1 MQAPGPGQSVAAV
14 DRGQERD
21 GLTNVAAN
29 DPAFARAGREVDEI
43 SVSVNY
49 DIIRLFSE
57 GLYKSPYK
65 AIEELVSNG
74 YDAGAE
80 RVHVL
85 LPEPPGASGFLAP
98 LWVID
103 DGHGMDA
110 GGFHQL
116 WRVAESNKNG
126 PSPKD
131 RDPIGQFGIGKLAA
145 YVLAWK
151 LTHVSRVE
159 GRLLLSSMNFHD
171 VVGRQNDAGDP
182 VRISLREVEENEART
197 LLAEIENRDPAAW
210 NLMFGKERQS
220 PAWTAAALSDFKD
233 LYDKLSAGRLRWIL
247 GTGLPLHADFR
258 IRLNGEPVKSSK
270 ENLPKIKTIVLG
282 GDGDTVADTHDGA
295 ERSDGGVNLP
305 GVGEISG
312 RARICEKQLST
323 GKAGEAGRSNGFFIR
338 VRGRV
343 INLEDELF
351 GLEALNHAAWS
362 RFALEVD
369 ADGLRDHL
377 LSSREGVR
385 DSDDVRRFRDYL
397 RCIFNTCRKAYEKWE
412 REQIEGL
419 DVEQLL
425 SATPSTHVT
434 QPLFRSVR
442 NVVETGAESFY
453 VEAPG
458 GVTEDDRAG
467 WLETYGSRAAEAPFE
482 KITFEKHGPNAPAL
496 RYDPA
501 TRVLAVN
508 SEHPFIDKLTGGG
521 RQRNPATLFAASEVL
536 LEGQLQNHRMGR
548 NVTGLLRDRDRVLR
562 LATGD
567 APLTAAEVMRRLN
580 AAGRDPRALE
590 RAVGAVFR
598 VLGFEYERKGGAAPG
613 PDGILYAHLARYGK
627 TLADYS
633 LVYGA
638 KQTNQP
644 AVPAD
649 KIDLAGLERFR
660 QRAGAEFGFFIATAY
675 AAEADDAGALNQKL
689 VADDAYRSLTL
700 LKVEHLRRLVW
711 LHYRHG
717 VTLIE
722 LRGLFEKA
730 RTTFQVDAW
739 ICDLQDRLRQ
749 SEIPVSDLLH
759 GLEREKSDPKAKP
772 NVSAVRAMN
781 PAFLEFEPE
790 RLVARLK
797 AVESFVGVRWL
808 EVNENTRDVLLHH
821 TADQVTAQFESEIG
835 DLAAES
841 HET

>member
-1 MQAPGPGQSVAAV
+1 M
-14 DRGQERD
+14 
-21 GLTNVAAN
+21 TNVAAN
-29 DPAFARAGREVDEI
+29 DPAFASAGREVGKI
-43 SVSVNY
+43 PVPVNY

-57 GLYKSPYK
+57 GLYKSPHK

-85 LPEPPGASGFLAP
+85 LPEPPGDASGPLAP

-103 DGHGMDA
+103 DGHGMDVD
-110 GGFHQL
+110 GFHQL

-126 PSPKD
+126 PSPKG
-131 RDPIGQFGIGKLAA
+131 RAPIGQFGIGKLAS

-151 LTHVSRVE
+151 LTHVSRV
-159 GRLLLSSMNFHD
+159 GGKLLLTSMNFHD
-171 VVGRQNDAGDP
+171 VEGRRQSDTSDP
-182 VRISLREVEENEART
+182 VEIALREVKETEAKA
-197 LLAEIENRDPAAW
+197 LLAEIKGRDPAAW
-210 NLMFGKERQS
+210 KLMFDQERRR

-233 LYDKLSAGRLRWIL
+233 LYRKLSAGTLHWVL
-247 GTGLPLHADFR
+247 STGLPLHSDFG
-258 IRLNGEPVKSSK
+258 IRLNGERVQSSK
-270 ENLPKIKTIVLG
+270 ENLPPIKTIVLG
-282 GDGDTVADTHDGA
+282 GEGDSGAGKLDGVKRSGDGV
-295 ERSDGGVNLP
+295 SLP
-305 GVGEISG
+305 GIGALRG
-312 RARICEKQLST
+312 QARICKKPLST
-323 GKAGEAGRSNGFFIR
+323 GKAGEVGRSHGFFIR

-501 TRVLAVN
+501 TRALAVN

-521 RQRNPATLFAASEVL
+521 RQRNPATLFAVSEVL
-536 LEGQLQNHRMGR
+536 LEGQIQNHRMDR
-548 NVTGLLRDRDRVLR
+548 AATGLLRNRDRALR
-562 LATGD
+562 LAAGD
-567 APLTAAEVMRRLN
+567 APLTAAEVVRRLD

-598 VLGFEYERKGGAAPG
+598 VLGFEYERKGGSASG
-613 PDGILYAHLARYGK
+613 PDGILYAHLGRHGK
-627 TLADYS
+627 TFSDYS
-633 LVYGA
+633 LVYDA

-649 KIDLAGLERFR
+649 KIDLAGLESFR
-660 QRAGAEFGFFIATAY
+660 RQARAEFGFFIATAY

-689 VADDAYRSLTL
+689 VADDTYRSLAL

-717 VTLIE
+717 VTLTE
-722 LRGLFEKA
+722 LRSLFEKA
-730 RTTFQVDAW
+730 RTTSQVDVW
-739 ICDLQDRLRQ
+739 ICDLQERLRQ
-749 SEIPVSDLLH
+749 SEIPVSALLR
-759 GLEREKSDPKAKP
+759 GLEREKSDPKATP
-772 NVSAVRAMN
+772 NVVAVRVKNQALQ
-781 PAFLEFEPE
+781 AFDPE

-808 EVNENTRDVLLHH
+808 EVNENTRDVFLHH
-821 TADQVTAQFESEIG
+821 TAEQIRAQFEREFG

-841 HET
+841 DEE

>member
-1 MQAPGPGQSVAAV
+1 M
-14 DRGQERD
+14 
-21 GLTNVAAN
+21 TNVVAN
-29 DPAFARAGREVDEI
+29 DPAFASAGREVDKI
-43 SVSVNY
+43 PVPVNY

-57 GLYKSPYK
+57 GLYKSPHK

-74 YDAGAE
+74 YDAGAK
-80 RVHVL
+80 RVHIL
-85 LPEPPGASGFLAP
+85 LPEEPEDGAGSLAP

-116 WRVAESNKNG
+116 WRVADSNKDG
-126 PSPKD
+126 LPPPAG
-131 RDPIGQFGIGKLAA
+131 RAPIGQFGIGKLAS

-151 LTHVSRVE
+151 LTHVSRVG

-171 VVGRQNDAGDP
+171 VVGRQNEAGDP
-182 VRISLREVEENEART
+182 VRISLREVEENEAKA
-197 LLAEIENRDPAAW
+197 LLSEIENRDAAAW

-233 LYDKLSAGRLRWIL
+233 LYHKLSAGRLRWIL
-247 GTGLPLHADFR
+247 GTGLPLHTNFG

-282 GDGDTVADTHDGA
+282 GDGDTVADTLDGA
-295 ERSDGGVNLP
+295 KCSNGGVNLP

-312 RARICEKQLST
+312 GARICEKQLST
-323 GKAGEAGRSNGFFIR
+323 GKAGGAGRSNGFFIR

-351 GLEALNHAAWS
+351 GLKPLNHAAWS

-385 DSDDVRRFRDYL
+385 DSDDIQRFREYL
-397 RCIFNTCRKAYEKWE
+397 HGIFNACRTAYEQWQRKKDE
-412 REQIEGL
+412 EL
-419 DVEQLL
+419 DIEQLL
-425 SATPSTHVT
+425 SETPSTHVT

-442 NVVETGAESFY
+442 NVVETGEESFY
-453 VEAPG
+453 IEAPD

-467 WLETYGSRAAEAPFE
+467 WLETYESQAAEAPFE
-482 KITFEKHGPNAPAL
+482 KTTFEKHGPNAPAL

-501 TRVLAVN
+501 TRALAVN
-508 SEHPFIDKLTGGG
+508 SEHPFIDKLTSGG

-536 LEGQLQNHRMGR
+536 LEGQLQNHRMDR
-548 NVTGLLRDRDRVLR
+548 NATGLLRDRDRVLR
-562 LATGD
+562 LAAGD
-567 APLTAAEVMRRLN
+567 APPTAAEVVRRLD
-580 AAGRDPRALE
+580 AAGRDSLALE

-598 VLGFEYERKGGAAPG
+598 VLGFEYECKGGAASG
-613 PDGILYAHLARYGK
+613 PDGILYAHLGRHGK
-627 TLADYS
+627 TLSDYS
-633 LVYGA
+633 LVYDA

-649 KIDLAGLERFR
+649 KIDLAGLESFR
-660 QRAGAEFGFFIATAY
+660 RRARAEFGFFIATAY
-675 AAEADDAGALNQKL
+675 AAEADDTGALNQKL
-689 VADDAYRSLTL
+689 VTDDAYRSLAL

-717 VTLIE
+717 VTLTE

-730 RTTFQVDAW
+730 RTTSQVDAW
-739 ICDLQDRLRQ
+739 ICDLQERLRQ
-749 SEIPVSDLLH
+749 SEIPVSTLLR
-759 GLEREKSDPKAKP
+759 GLECEKSDPKATP
-772 NVSAVRAMN
+772 NVVAVRVKNRALQ
-781 PAFLEFEPE
+781 AFEPE

-808 EVNENTRDVLLHH
+808 EVNENTRDVFLHH
-821 TADQVTAQFESEIG
+821 TAEQIRAQFEREFG

-841 HET
+841 HEE